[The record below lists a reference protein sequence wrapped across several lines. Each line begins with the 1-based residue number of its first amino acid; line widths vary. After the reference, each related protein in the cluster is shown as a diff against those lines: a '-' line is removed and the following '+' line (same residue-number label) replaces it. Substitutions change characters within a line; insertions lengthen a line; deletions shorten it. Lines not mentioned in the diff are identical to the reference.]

1 LAPAR
6 EQGYAERF
14 FHVADARRGG
24 GERKVRALGAVRNAA
39 RLGHMAKQTE
49 IGEVESHGTRL
60 PSCLTNS
67 DFE

>member
-1 LAPAR
+1 L
-6 EQGYAERF
+6 

-49 IGEVESHGTRL
+49 IGEVESQAPAFAFDEIR
-60 PSCLTNS
+60 
-67 DFE
+67 F